1 MILIAHRGN
10 LKGPNPD
17 KENKP
22 DYLEFAI
29 NKGYDVEIVEYL
41 KTPLSISELK
51 DLIQLLKINPMELVR
66 KNESIWKENFMDQK
80 MTDSQ
85 LIAVLI
91 ENPKLIQ
98 RPIIK
103 SVTNA
108 VIGRQMDNLIRFL
121 KSH

>member
-1 MILIAHRGN
+1 
-10 LKGPNPD
+10 
-17 KENKP
+17 
-22 DYLEFAI
+22 
-29 NKGYDVEIVEYL
+29 
-41 KTPLSISELK
+41 
-51 DLIQLLKINPMELVR
+51 
-66 KNESIWKENFMDQK
+66 